1 MEEDLHMPKTTPDP
15 SDTTEKARRWAA
27 SGDGRRA
34 MRQALSSSRKTA
46 KTLEK
51 ARKVDPESV
60 HKPFTV

>member
-1 MEEDLHMPKTTPDP
+1 MPKTTPDP
-15 SDTTEKARRWAA
+15 NETTKKARRWAA
-27 SGDGRRA
+27 SPEGRRA

-46 KTLEK
+46 TALEK